1 MQQAEQLKI
10 NVSNIRS
17 SLLIGTKRTQV
28 LKIRKEKLLEDIE
41 QKKLIQQEEK
51 NLEQT
56 KKPKKISVL
65 KSPVKKVMSVFDNI
79 MKFGTIVLTGILL
92 NALPK
97 MIDTIQK
104 VFRSISNFFTR
115 VFNFF
120 KPFVEFVTGIE
131 FDDKDSEYK
140 KLMDD
145 AENLKKE
152 MKPLDEMA
160 EKVKKIKGDF
170 DKAAEDAGVSSG
182 GANTGG
188 GDGEETEKKVVEK
201 TEVTNETNDAT
212 KNEITPSDTTSE
224 NQSNEVD
231 YRKLLDD
238 ALVRRA
244 EYIQSGNTAKLVN
257 VNKKIEFYEKKLG
270 IKSNSKFT
278 ILVKDSQGKFQKID
292 GSQLKSKNDNT
303 ISMLNNSGTSGSKT
317 IVYQR
322 QVVQTNIAIPV

>member
-79 MKFGTIVLTGILL
+79 MKFGTIILTGILL

-97 MIDTIQK
+97 MIGTIKK

-131 FDDKDSEYK
+131 FDDKDSEYE

-188 GDGEETEKKVVEK
+188 GDGEETEKKVVET
-201 TEVTNETNDAT
+201 TEVTNDAT

-257 VNKKIEFYEKKLG
+257 VNRKIEFYEKKLG
-270 IKSNSKFT
+270 IDSSSKFT
-278 ILVKDSQGKFQKID
+278 ILVKDSDGKIQKID
-292 GSQLKSKNDNT
+292 GSQLKSKTDNT

>member
-28 LKIRKEKLLEDIE
+28 LKIRKEKLLDDIE

-65 KSPVKKVMSVFDNI
+65 KSPVKKVANVFDNL

-97 MIDTIQK
+97 MMDTIKK
-104 VFRSISNFFTR
+104 VFNSISGFFGR

-120 KPFVEFVTGIE
+120 KPFISFVTGIK
-131 FDDKDSEYK
+131 FDEKDNQNK
-140 KLMDD
+140 KLIDD
-145 AENLKKE
+145 AENLKKQL
-152 MKPLDEMA
+152 KPLD
-160 EKVKKIKGDF
+160 KVTDKVNKLTGDF
-170 DKAAEDAGVSSG
+170 DDAAKKSG
-182 GANTGG
+182 ASTGG
-188 GDGEETEKKVVEK
+188 GGSGGSETGEETTK
-201 TEVTNETNDAT
+201 TTVTTETTTEGADT
-212 KNEITPSDTTSE
+212 TITPSDTTSE
-224 NQSNEVD
+224 NQSSDID
-231 YRKLLDD
+231 YKKKLDD
-238 ALVRRA
+238 ALIKRA
-244 EYIQSGNTAKLVN
+244 EYIESGDTSKLDG

-270 IKSNSKFT
+270 IDSSSKFT
-278 ILVKDSQGKFQKID
+278 ILVKDSDGKVQKID
-292 GSQLKSKNDNT
+292 GSQLKAKTDDT
-303 ISMLNNSGTSGSKT
+303 VSMLNNGNTSGSTT

-322 QVVQTNIAIPV
+322 QVVQTNVAVPV

>member
-41 QKKLIQQEEK
+41 QKKLVEQEEK

-56 KKPKKISVL
+56 KKPKKIGVL
-65 KSPVKKVMSVFDNI
+65 KSPVKKVMNVFDNI

-170 DKAAEDAGVSSG
+170 DKTAEDAGVSSG

-188 GDGEETEKKVVEK
+188 GDEKEIEKKVVET
-201 TEVTNETNDAT
+201 TEVTNDAT

-244 EYIQSGNTAKLVN
+244 EYIQSGNTEKLVN
-257 VNKKIEFYEKKLG
+257 VNRKIEFYEKKLG
-270 IKSNSKFT
+270 IDSSSKFT
-278 ILVKDSQGKFQKID
+278 ILVKDSDGKIQKID
-292 GSQLKSKNDNT
+292 GSQLKSKTDNT
-303 ISMLNNSGTSGSKT
+303 ISMLNNGGASGSTT

-322 QVVQTNIAIPV
+322 QVVQTNVAIPV

>member
-28 LKIRKEKLLEDIE
+28 LKIRKEKLLDDIE

-65 KSPVKKVMSVFDNI
+65 KSPVKKVANVFDNL

-97 MIDTIQK
+97 MMDTIKK
-104 VFRSISNFFTR
+104 VFNSISGFFGR

-120 KPFVEFVTGIE
+120 KPFISFVTGIK
-131 FDDKDSEYK
+131 FDEKDNQNK
-140 KLMDD
+140 KLIDD
-145 AENLKKE
+145 AENLKKQL
-152 MKPLDEMA
+152 KPLD
-160 EKVKKIKGDF
+160 KVTDKVNKLTGDF
-170 DKAAEDAGVSSG
+170 DDAAKKSG
-182 GANTGG
+182 ASTGG
-188 GDGEETEKKVVEK
+188 GGSGGSETGEETTK
-201 TEVTNETNDAT
+201 TTVTTETTIEGADT
-212 KNEITPSDTTSE
+212 GITPSDTTSE
-224 NQSNEVD
+224 NQSSDVD
-231 YRKLLDD
+231 YKKKLDD
-238 ALVRRA
+238 ALIKRA
-244 EYIQSGNTAKLVN
+244 EYIESGDTSKLDG

-270 IKSNSKFT
+270 IDSSSKFT
-278 ILVKDSQGKFQKID
+278 VLVKDSDGKVQKID
-292 GSQLKSKNDNT
+292 GSQLKAKTDDT
-303 ISMLNNSGTSGSKT
+303 ISMLNNGNTSGSTT

-322 QVVQTNIAIPV
+322 QVVQTNVAVPV

>member
-10 NVSNIRS
+10 NVTNIRS

-79 MKFGTIVLTGILL
+79 MKFGTIILTGILL

-97 MIDTIQK
+97 MIDTIKK

-120 KPFVEFVTGIE
+120 KPFVSFVTGIE

-145 AENLKKE
+145 AEDLKKE

-160 EKVKKIKGDF
+160 NKVKKIRGDF
-170 DKAAEDAGVSSG
+170 DKAAEEAGVSTG

-188 GDGEETEKKVVEK
+188 KDGKETEKKVVET
-201 TEVTNETNDAT
+201 TEVTNDASIT
-212 KNEITPSDTTSE
+212 EITPSDTASE
-224 NQSNEVD
+224 NQSSDVD
-231 YRKLLDD
+231 YKKKLDD
-238 ALVRRA
+238 ALIRRA
-244 EYIQSGNTAKLVN
+244 EYIESGDTSKLEGI
-257 VNKKIEFYEKKLG
+257 NKKIEFYENKLG
-270 IKSNSKFT
+270 IDSSSKFT
-278 ILVKDSQGKFQKID
+278 ILVKDSDGKVQKID
-292 GSQLKSKNDNT
+292 GSQLKEKTDNT
-303 ISMLNNSGTSGSKT
+303 VSMLNNGSTNGGTT

-322 QVVQTNIAIPV
+322 QVVQTNVAVPV

>member
-160 EKVKKIKGDF
+160 EKVKKIRGDF
-170 DKAAEDAGVSSG
+170 DKAAEEAGVSTG
-182 GANTGG
+182 VANTGG
-188 GDGEETEKKVVEK
+188 GDGEETEKKVVET
-201 TEVTNETNDAT
+201 TEVTNDAT

-244 EYIQSGNTAKLVN
+244 EYIQSGNTTKLVN
-257 VNKKIEFYEKKLG
+257 VNRKIEFYEKKLG
-270 IKSNSKFT
+270 IDSSSKFT
-278 ILVKDSQGKFQKID
+278 ILVKDSDGKIQKID
-292 GSQLKSKNDNT
+292 GSQLKSKTDNT
-303 ISMLNNSGTSGSKT
+303 ISMLNNGGASGSTT

>member
-28 LKIRKEKLLEDIE
+28 LKIRKEKLLDDIE

-65 KSPVKKVMSVFDNI
+65 KSPVKKVANVFDNL

-97 MIDTIQK
+97 MMDTIKK
-104 VFRSISNFFTR
+104 VFNSISGFFGR

-120 KPFVEFVTGIE
+120 KPFISFVTGIK
-131 FDDKDSEYK
+131 FDEKDNQNK
-140 KLMDD
+140 KLIDD
-145 AENLKKE
+145 AENLKKQL
-152 MKPLDEMA
+152 KPLD
-160 EKVKKIKGDF
+160 KVTDKVNKLTGDF
-170 DKAAEDAGVSSG
+170 DDAAKKSG
-182 GANTGG
+182 ASTGG
-188 GDGEETEKKVVEK
+188 GGSGGSETGEETTK
-201 TEVTNETNDAT
+201 TTVTTETNIEGTDTA
-212 KNEITPSDTTSE
+212 ITPSDTTSE
-224 NQSNEVD
+224 NQSSDID
-231 YRKLLDD
+231 YKKKLDD
-238 ALVRRA
+238 ALIKRA
-244 EYIQSGNTAKLVN
+244 EYIESGDTSKLDG

-270 IKSNSKFT
+270 IDSSSKFT
-278 ILVKDSQGKFQKID
+278 ILVKDSDGKVQKID
-292 GSQLKSKNDNT
+292 GSQLKAKTDDT
-303 ISMLNNSGTSGSKT
+303 ISMLNNGNTSGSTT

-322 QVVQTNIAIPV
+322 QVVQTNVAVPV